1 MWKWEDTAGMQ
12 KATQHLAQGRTGREL
27 QEQAKAAG
35 WGKLGEGGS
44 DGGFGWLECDEKHL
58 DGWVVTEEM
67 STT

>member
-1 MWKWEDTAGMQ
+1 MPCGNGK
-12 KATQHLAQGRTGREL
+12 TQQACRRPHSIWPKEG
-27 QEQAKAAG
+27 QAKAGG

-58 DGWVVTEEM
+58 DGWVVTKDM